1 MDAYNLLRSLAKTE
15 KIPEIV
21 TGYIG
26 DRQQNS
32 VPDLLHTAIERGN
45 WILIENCDLASWWLE
60 KLLKERFA

>member
-15 KIPEIV
+15 QIPGIV

-26 DRQQNS
+26 DSQQKRVS
-32 VPDLLHTAIERGN
+32 DLLHTAIERGN
-45 WILIENCDLASWWLE
+45 WILIENCDLGSFWLE